1 MGPAREVETMV
12 RMIRKAQVDSSDVA
26 RVREWIR
33 AYTAHMA
40 ERAPA
45 GGAVTAWM
53 ESYGAYGVVYWMIDA
68 PDLGTLDAFLD
79 SLPSEQSYRDI
90 LKAGSE
96 LFVSGQTSDTLLKEV

>member
-1 MGPAREVETMV
+1 MV

-53 ESYGAYGVVYWMIDA
+53 EAYGAYGVVYWMIDA
-68 PDLGTLDAFLD
+68 PDLGALDAFLD

-96 LFVSGQTSDTLLKEV
+96 LFVSGQTRDTLLKEV